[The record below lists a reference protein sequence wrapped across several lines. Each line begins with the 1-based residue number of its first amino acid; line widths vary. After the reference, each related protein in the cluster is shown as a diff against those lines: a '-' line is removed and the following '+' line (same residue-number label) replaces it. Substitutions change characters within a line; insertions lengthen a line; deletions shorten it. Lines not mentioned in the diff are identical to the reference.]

1 MESIDYKELVEEAG
15 EAYAL
20 LKQTGLSKPLKDAAM
35 KFTKW
40 FGSLFNR
47 KYHKEKIKLLEKLEI
62 KAEEMDALKVEL
74 EVMASENESLNQEII
89 QKLKEYNDIKTNSE
103 NSSNIKLAHSTMKN
117 IVNAPITNVSGNINI
132 GDKYSK

>member
-1 MESIDYKELVEEAG
+1 MESNDYKELLEEAG

-20 LKQTGLSKPLKDAAM
+20 LKQTGLSKPLKDAAT

-40 FGSLFNR
+40 FGSLFTR
-47 KYHKEKIKLLEKLEI
+47 KYHKEKIVLLENLKI
-62 KAEEMDALKVEL
+62 KGEEMNALKIEL
-74 EVMASENESLNQEII
+74 EVMASENESLKQEMI
-89 QKLKEYNDIKTNSE
+89 QKLKEYNDVKTNSE

-117 IVNAPITNVSGNINI
+117 IVNAPITNVSGNISI